1 MTEESNYKAKLK
13 VCRYSHLSYRRSLV
27 SAAGGNVS
35 CREKGRI
42 FITAG
47 GRSLRDIG
55 IKDIIEVDLEGRPV
69 LKDNTCKPSKELWL
83 HLNIYRAREDV
94 NAVIHVHPVYA
105 TALTL
110 SGDTIP
116 MATVSSRLKLGKVP
130 LIGCADPGSRELA
143 DMIYEAA
150 AESDESIKA
159 IMLMEHG
166 LIAFSG
172 DLEDCFN
179 TAELV
184 EETAKI
190 AYIAESMNNIIGKV
204 T

>member
-1 MTEESNYKAKLK
+1 MTEESNHKAKLE
-13 VCRYSHLSYRRSLV
+13 VCRYSHLSYRKSLV

-35 CREKGRI
+35 CRGKGSI
-42 FITAG
+42 LITAG
-47 GRSLRDIG
+47 GRSLRDIS
-55 IKDIIEVDLEGRPV
+55 IKDIIEVNMEGRPV
-69 LKDNTCKPSKELWL
+69 SKDNSCKPSKELWL

-105 TALTL
+105 TALTAGG
-110 SGDTIP
+110 SPIP

-130 LIGCADPGSRELA
+130 LVACADPGSEKLSN
-143 DMIYEAA
+143 MVYETA
-150 AESDESIKA
+150 SRTDKSIKA
-159 IMLMEHG
+159 LILCEHG
-166 LIAFSG
+166 LITFSN

-190 AYIAESMNNIIGKV
+190 ACISKCIENI
-204 T
+204 